1 MNRLLSKGGIL
12 EKGQVGFRKNDVDA
26 GSKNGVSNFTKNKPW
41 RDALRRAVLADDGKR
56 LRKMAEVLIA
66 KALEGD
72 VAAFREIA
80 DRLEGK
86 AVQAVTG
93 IEGEPI
99 TVVQRVIVQHV
110 AQDTAE
116 SDNQTPR
123 IEDTNERVIN

>member
-12 EKGQVGFRKNDVDA
+12 EKGQVGFKKGDVDA
-26 GSKNGVSNFTKNKPW
+26 GSKNGASNFTKNKPW
-41 RDALRRAVLADDGKR
+41 RDALKRAVMADDGKR
-56 LRKMAEVLIA
+56 LREMAEVLIA

-86 AVQAVTG
+86 AVQAVAG

-99 TVVQRVIVQHV
+99 TVVKRVIVQQV
-110 AQDTAE
+110 VE
-116 SDNQTPR
+116 SEDDSTCR
-123 IEDTNERVIN
+123 IKDDRTKVIN